1 MIKLKYNF
9 WGKWILGGTFILTL
23 IIGHNWRLLFESISR
38 VVPELLNY
46 YWLVYIILISLWFIG
61 LYFSIKAQVTQ
72 E

>member
-9 WGKWILGGTFILTL
+9 WGKWILDGTFILTL
-23 IIGHNWRLLFESISR
+23 IIGLNWRLLFESISR